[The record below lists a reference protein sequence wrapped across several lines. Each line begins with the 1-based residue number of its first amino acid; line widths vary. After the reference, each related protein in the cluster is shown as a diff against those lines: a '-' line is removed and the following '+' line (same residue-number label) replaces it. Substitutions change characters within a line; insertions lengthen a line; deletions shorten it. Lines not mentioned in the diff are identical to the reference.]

1 VSDLWIVGDY
11 WWIYYFAYLCFDV
24 YVVVFVEFGYFAF
37 YGDWYFIDGV
47 IYLYLDFIVEWYII
61 TSLKWIVLLEK
72 KFYFVFGST
81 VYFNQKH
88 TIKMVEMV

>member
-1 VSDLWIVGDY
+1 
-11 WWIYYFAYLCFDV
+11 
-24 YVVVFVEFGYFAF
+24 VVVIVEFGYFAF

-72 KFYFVFGST
+72 KFYLVFGST
-81 VYFNQKH
+81 VYFNQKY
-88 TIKMVEMV
+88 TKKVMEWFIWWNTYALKWIYFEIFNGYI